1 MKLLKLNKKVRT
13 LWLIRNGIFVFLFIL
28 GYISLGIVVP
38 TEAKLVVLLS
48 IGFPVFLVLGLLIIW
63 PFLKYNNYSYG
74 FDDKRIYL
82 NYGVIFKHK
91 ILVPI
96 RQIQDLHLYN
106 GPIMSMLDLSGV
118 IISTAGSNFTV
129 AGLLK
134 NNAEEMIKE
143 LELLLNERLDGDLGE
158 EV

>member
-48 IGFPVFLVLGLLIIW
+48 IGFPVFLVVGLLIIW

>member
-28 GYISLGIVVP
+28 GYISLGFVVP

-48 IGFPVFLVLGLLIIW
+48 IGFPVFLVVGLLIIW

-91 ILVPI
+91 ILIPI

>member
-13 LWLIRNGIFVFLFIL
+13 LWLIRNGIFVFLFML

-118 IISTAGSNFTV
+118 IISTAGSNFTI

-143 LELLLNERLDGDLGE
+143 LEVLLNERLDGDLGE